1 MSNCWLANAHPA
13 QAWADRAWPEF
24 ARLAKA
30 GTTIIL
36 PVHGFAATEGRGAY
50 DQEELTGGEWLR
62 QGAHHAGATTSL
74 LVLPPLR
81 FCLAPHGAGLLGLDP
96 DTTLQLL
103 REIAASVHAAGFGK
117 LVFFNTSPCNEP
129 VVATAAVDARA
140 EFGLRTYVIQAR
152 ALGFAPGALPP
163 DPAALALLADL
174 LREIAGHKRPLRKT
188 PRRADRPRPALPPAT
203 TFPAY
208 RHAYL
213 PALSPQQLGA
223 IPAKAQTLIILPTAA
238 IEQHGYHLPV
248 GVDAV
253 LGQALLTAALPHLSG
268 RMPCYLA
275 PPITYGKSNEH
286 TGFAGTVSLS
296 AATLRRLLLALGT
309 RLRDLG
315 FRRLAV
321 FNTHG
326 GNSAVLQY
334 VLPELRDTLGL
345 DARLLRHGF
354 KPDVAPQEAA
364 WGFHADEW
372 ETSLMLACA
381 PESVHLDQAVCEYPA
396 YLDDPGRLRP
406 ERAPATYAWLTRDLS
421 KSGVI
426 GDATAATAEKGQR
439 WLAAAARSLADQIVA
454 TCH

>member
-1 MSNCWLANAHPA
+1 MSNCWLANVTPA

-24 ARLAKA
+24 ARLART
-30 GTTIIL
+30 GTVAVL
-36 PVHGFAATEGRGAY
+36 PVHGFAAPDARTAF
-50 DQEELTGGEWLR
+50 DQEERIGGEWLR
-62 QGAHHAGATTSL
+62 QGLAAAGGRF
-74 LVLPPLR
+74 LVLPPVR
-81 FCLAPHGAGLLGLDP
+81 FCLAPRRRGLLGLDP
-96 DTTLQLL
+96 ETTLQLL
-103 REIAASVHAAGFGK
+103 RAIAAGVRAAGFAK
-117 LVFFNTSPCNEP
+117 LAFFNTSPDNEP
-129 VVATAAVDARA
+129 LIATAAVDARA

-152 ALGFAPGALPP
+152 ALGFTPAA
-163 DPAALALLADL
+163 DPADPTAAALLADL
-174 LREIAGHKRPLRKT
+174 LREIARHPRPPT
-188 PRRADRPRPALPPAT
+188 RRAARGLPALPPAAL
-203 TFPAY
+203 FPAY
-208 RHAYL
+208 RERYL
-213 PALSPQQLGA
+213 PALTPQQLEDL
-223 IPAKAQTLIILPTAA
+223 PDRKRTVIILPTAA
-238 IEQHGYHLPV
+238 IEQHGHHLPV

-253 LGQALLTAALPHLSG
+253 LGQALLAAALPQLSG
-268 RMPCYLA
+268 RMPCYIA

-296 AATLRRLLLALGT
+296 ATTLRQLLLTLGEQ
-309 RLRDLG
+309 LRELG

-381 PESVHLDQAVCEYPA
+381 PATVQMRHAVCEYPA
-396 YLDDPGRLRP
+396 RLDDPGRLRP

-454 TCH
+454 TFH